1 VKASHGY
8 PPATPGM
15 AGVVYLWG
23 DGVAAGIYKS
33 HVRAVDLHPTVT
45 ALLGI
50 EPGVPVDGELV
61 RPFLVPEGF

>member
-1 VKASHGY
+1 
-8 PPATPGM
+8 
-15 AGVVYLWG
+15 
-23 DGVAAGIYKS
+23 
-33 HVRAVDLHPTVT
+33 VRAVDLHPTVT